1 MANTKLSNIYGLD
14 KMIKNVP
21 SKIDKYTK
29 EVHEEVDS
37 IKTKSLYYSEM
48 SVIGMLTCI
57 VLLVIGAGVTFV
69 PDLLF
74 QYLSIVSID
83 TSNIGIKVVGVFL
96 ILASVHGIGRMIF
109 ATKVASTTKN
119 VDKIGDGFKTQ
130 FENTALPQ
138 IAGNQL
144 FNKIENFE
152 DDELSE
158 SSTLDN
164 KLFNSIS
171 SMHSQD
177 QLFSKLVLVSRI
189 VLPIILF
196 VCALLTIIK
205 GTNLGLTRVVFAFI
219 IMFIFNSRLCLLL
232 EYKVGALIRAI
243 MCVPSVIYG
252 IVVFTSIKEEAQG
265 LSFLPFTVLMK
276 IPEAAIN
283 YVGTAAIVCL
293 FQVIILILSVS
304 FKDYYSEKE
313 RWRDGVLIKPKGEEK
328 HKKWYIIYGIVLYV
342 ILMSAYTIALLI
354 EKEDIQYNNSIG
366 IAILVG
372 AIFGV
377 IWRII
382 SPIWPEAIGKTIR
395 KFWGVKYTVVIE
407 LFFVVLVLSV
417 FLLNGFVFSIYSF
430 VLLVSIILFSWIA
443 FAVMVHFWG

>member
-21 SKIDKYTK
+21 SRIDKYTE

-48 SVIGMLTCI
+48 SVVGMLTCI
-57 VLLVIGAGVTFV
+57 ILFVLGAGITFV

-74 QYLSIVSID
+74 QYLRIGIID
-83 TSNIGIKVVGVFL
+83 TSNIGIKVLGVFL
-96 ILASVHGIGRMIF
+96 ILISKHGISRMIF
-109 ATKVASTTKN
+109 ATKVATTTKN
-119 VDKIGDGFKTQ
+119 VDKIGEGFKAQ
-130 FENTALPQ
+130 FENNAPPQ

-144 FNKIENFE
+144 VNKIENFE

-158 SSTLDN
+158 SSSLDN

-171 SMHSQD
+171 SMYSRD
-177 QLFSKLVLVSRI
+177 QMFSKLVLVSRI

-196 VCALLTIIK
+196 VCALMTIIK
-205 GTNLGLTRVVFAFI
+205 GINLGLTRVVFAFI

-243 MCVPSVIYG
+243 MCIPSVIYG
-252 IVVFTSIKEEAQG
+252 IVVYISIKEETQG
-265 LSFLPFTVLMK
+265 LNFVPYTTLMK
-276 IPEAAIN
+276 LPEAAIN
-283 YVGTAAIVCL
+283 YVGTTFLVCL
-293 FQVIILILSVS
+293 IQVIVLILSIS
-304 FKDYYSEKE
+304 FRDYYSERE
-313 RWRDGVLIKPKGEEK
+313 RWREGIPANSKGEEK
-328 HKKWYIIYGIVLYV
+328 HKKWHIIYGIVLYV
-342 ILMSAYTIALLI
+342 ILMSAYTIALLS
-354 EKEDIQYNNSIG
+354 EQRDIQYNDSIG
-366 IAILVG
+366 NAILVG

-377 IWRII
+377 IWRVI
-382 SPIWPEAIGKTIR
+382 SPIWPESISKTIR
-395 KFWGVKYTVVIE
+395 KFWGVKYTVVVE
-407 LFFVVLVLSV
+407 MFFVALILSS
-417 FLLNGFVFSIYSF
+417 FLLSGFVFSIYSV